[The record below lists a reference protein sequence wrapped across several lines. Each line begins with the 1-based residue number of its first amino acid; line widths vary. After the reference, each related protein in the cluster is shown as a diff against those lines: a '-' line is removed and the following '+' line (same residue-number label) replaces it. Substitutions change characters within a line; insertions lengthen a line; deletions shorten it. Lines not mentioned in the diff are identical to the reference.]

1 MANRLASAASPYL
14 LQHSDNPV
22 DWWEWGDEAFAEAK
36 RRDVPV
42 LLSVGYSAC
51 HWCHVMAHE
60 SFEDP
65 ETAAAMNEMFVNIK
79 VDREERPDVDSV
91 YMEAVQSMTGQ
102 GGWPMTVWLTP
113 DGAPFFAGTY
123 FPPQDRHGLP
133 SFRRVLTAMSE
144 AWRSQR
150 PEVKD
155 QAARLLEAITKSIP
169 RSEGAIDDQV
179 ISAAVDRLED
189 LFDPRFG
196 GFGGAPKFPQQPVLD
211 FLLRARGLDQS
222 INAMLTTTLE
232 AMARGGIHDQL
243 GGGFARYSVDERWL
257 VPHFEKMLYDNAQLA
272 RIYLWAGVELDRADF
287 NKVARTTVD
296 YLLNDLRHPEGG
308 FFSAED
314 ADSEG
319 VEGKFYVWTPGE
331 IEQAVGASDAATVAS
346 VYGVT
351 EEGNFDGANILWR
364 ATTEPAGFE
373 RIRRKLLDHRATRVR
388 PGLDDKVI
396 ASWNG
401 LTILALAE
409 SGAVLGEQRYLDAAI
424 AAASFLEAN
433 LVVEGALMRSWREGT
448 VSVPGF
454 LDDHAALAMGLFRL
468 YSATGDTR
476 WYRWGSTL
484 VDEILDRFSDPDG
497 GFFDTASDAER
508 LVKRPKDP
516 GDNPLPSGNALAA
529 EALLMRSLFTGNG
542 GDRETAER
550 ALASVTHLG
559 DRYPGMFGHHL
570 GVAASMIIGTAEVA
584 ITGEQA
590 AALARPYWNR
600 YLPGVAL
607 AFATGEEPDVPLLH
621 NRHRPGET
629 LAYLC
634 REFVCEAPVA
644 TADALESALA
654 ALG

>member
-1 MANRLASAASPYL
+1 MANRLASSASPYL
-14 LQHSDNPV
+14 LQHADNPV
-22 DWWEWGDEAFAEAK
+22 DWWEWSDEAFAEAK

-65 ETAAAMNEMFVNIK
+65 DTAAAMNEMFVNIK

-113 DGAPFFAGTY
+113 DAAPFFAGTY

-133 SFRRVLTAMSE
+133 SFHRVLIAMSE

-150 PEVKD
+150 AEVSE
-155 QAARLLEAITKSIP
+155 QAARLLESINRTIP
-169 RSEGAIDDQV
+169 ASEAAPDDRL
-179 ISAAVDRLED
+179 ISSAVDRLDE
-189 LFDPRFG
+189 LFDARFG

-211 FLLRARGLDQS
+211 FLLRARGRDQR
-222 INAMLTTTLE
+222 IDHMLNATLE
-232 AMARGGIHDQL
+232 SMARGGIHDQL

-272 RIYLWAGVELDRADF
+272 RMYLWAGVELDRPDF
-287 NKVARTTVD
+287 SDVARTTLD
-296 YLLNDLRHPEGG
+296 YLLTDLRHPEGG

-319 VEGKFYVWTPGE
+319 VEGKFYVWTPSE
-331 IEQAVGASDAATVAS
+331 IEQVVGTSDATTVAS

-351 EEGNFDGANILWR
+351 DEGNFDGANILWR
-364 ATTEPAGFE
+364 ATPEPTGFE
-373 RIRRKLLDHRATRVR
+373 GIKKRLRDHRANRVR

-401 LTILALAE
+401 LTVMAFAE
-409 SGAVLGEQRYLDAAI
+409 AGAVLGHQRYLDAAVE
-424 AAASFLEAN
+424 AASFLEAN
-433 LVVEGALMRSWREGT
+433 LMVGGHLMRSWRQGS

-454 LDDHAALAMGLFRL
+454 LDDHAAVAMGMFRL
-468 YSATGDTR
+468 YSATGNSH
-476 WYRWGSTL
+476 WYRRASAL
-484 VDEILDRFSDPDG
+484 VDEILDRFTDPEG

-529 EALLMRSLFTGNG
+529 EALLMRSLFTGNA
-542 GDRETAER
+542 GDREASESV
-550 ALASVTHLG
+550 LAAVAHLA
-559 DRYPGMFGHHL
+559 DRYPSMFGHHL
-570 GVAASMIIGTAEVA
+570 GVAATMLIGSAELAV
-584 ITGEQA
+584 TGEQA
-590 AALARPYWNR
+590 ETLARPYWNR
-600 YLPGVAL
+600 YRPGVAL
-607 AFATGEEPDVPLLH
+607 AVASGDEPDVPLLH
-621 NRHRPGET
+621 SRHRPGET

-634 REFVCEAPVA
+634 REFVCDAPVA
-644 TADALESALA
+644 TADALESALNR
-654 ALG
+654 LG